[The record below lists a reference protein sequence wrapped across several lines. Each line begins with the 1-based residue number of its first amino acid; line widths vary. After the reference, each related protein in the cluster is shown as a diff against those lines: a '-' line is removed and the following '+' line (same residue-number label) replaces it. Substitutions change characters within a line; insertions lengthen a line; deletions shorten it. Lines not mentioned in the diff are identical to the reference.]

1 MKDEK
6 RLKRKVRN
14 SYRISTLSLSL
25 VLFLLGS
32 VGYLIGAAMRLA
44 HTLQEQVTVMV
55 ELQPEAAADEVEAL
69 RELLH
74 EEPLVRSF
82 AFSTREEKA
91 ADADF
96 RALFEQEFE
105 VVLEENPLRDSFEL
119 QLTADSEST
128 EQVEELV
135 VLLEQQQVVERV
147 SYPARMA
154 ERMHLTVRK
163 VRFVLLLFGAAL
175 LLVSLI
181 LLSNTIRLAIFSK
194 RHLIN
199 TMKLVGATKWYIMR
213 PFLGESIMQGIRAG
227 LLATLLFG
235 GAAYGLTEAI
245 PEFTS
250 LTALEEAAVIAA
262 TMVVGGVVL
271 SLLFTWVAVNRFV
284 NMKSSK
290 IYLY

>member
-245 PEFTS
+245 PELTS